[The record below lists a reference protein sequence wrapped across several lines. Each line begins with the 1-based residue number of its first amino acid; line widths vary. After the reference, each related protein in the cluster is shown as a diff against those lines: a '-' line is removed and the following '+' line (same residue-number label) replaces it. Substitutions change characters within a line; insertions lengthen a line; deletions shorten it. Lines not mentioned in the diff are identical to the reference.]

1 MKHNSRKHDSRAVA
15 NALIRLGVDG
25 GKPRDPLQLIKL
37 TYLCHGWM
45 LGLYHRPLSAQPVEA
60 WKYGPV
66 IPDVYHGLK
75 RYGRKPVNV
84 VQDFPDS
91 DFDDLEGD
99 LIRQVF
105 DVYREFS
112 GVQLSQLTHARGT
125 PWHQIWYRTG
135 RYSIIPDELIEEHFA
150 ELAAAGE

>member
-1 MKHNSRKHDSRAVA
+1 MTHKTHDARAVA
-15 NALIRLGVDG
+15 NVLIRLGIDG
-25 GKPRDPLQLIKL
+25 TRPRNPLQLIKL

-66 IPDVYHGLK
+66 IPDVYRGLE
-75 RYGRKPVNV
+75 RYGNKRVTV

-91 DFDDLEGD
+91 NFDALEDD

-105 DVYREFS
+105 DVYSDFT

-125 PWHQIWYRTG
+125 PWHQVWHRMD
-135 RYSIIPDELIEEHFA
+135 RNSIIPDTLIEEHFA
-150 ELAAAGE
+150 ELARADSSE